1 VHRIILCVL
10 LLQGT
15 VSDSAISNEEGST
28 VPERPTDNHTV
39 SSSSGTNSDEVPKT
53 NGEATTTA
61 ASDSAPKVRM
71 ITKEE
76 LELHDGKQMDT
87 MWVSV
92 MSQVF
97 DVTAGPEYY
106 SENAPYQVFVAR
118 DGNVPFLTGV
128 FTPEEAAKPITALD
142 DGQLGGL
149 EEWVNFY
156 QNEDKYPFVG
166 YLVGELYDENGK
178 PTDMYKDLEEK
189 LEALRIK
196 KAERRRETQK
206 LVEKR
211 AKDDEKRKRQEAAK
225 KAASAP
231 GRRLL
236 SFVSSLFQRGNNN
249 KKEL

>member
-1 VHRIILCVL
+1 M
-10 LLQGT
+10 
-15 VSDSAISNEEGST
+15 D
-28 VPERPTDNHTV
+28 
-39 SSSSGTNSDEVPKT
+39 SSSSGTNSDEAPTT
-53 NGEATTTA
+53 NIDATT
-61 ASDSAPKVRM
+61 ASASATKVRL

-76 LELHDGKQMDT
+76 LELHDGKQTDT

-106 SENAPYQVFVAR
+106 SEDAPYRVFVAR

-128 FTPEEAAKPITALD
+128 FTPEEAAKPITDLD

-156 QNEDKYPFVG
+156 IGEDKYPFVG
-166 YLVGELYDENGK
+166 YLIGELYDENGK
-178 PTDMYKDLEEK
+178 PTDMYWDVEDRIAAIKVKREERK
-189 LEALRIK
+189 
-196 KAERRRETQK
+196 RETQK
-206 LVEKR
+206 LIDKR
-211 AKDDEKRKRQEAAK
+211 TKEHEERKKQEAAK
-225 KAASAP
+225 KSANAL

-236 SFVSSLFQRGNNN
+236 SFVSSVFRLGSND